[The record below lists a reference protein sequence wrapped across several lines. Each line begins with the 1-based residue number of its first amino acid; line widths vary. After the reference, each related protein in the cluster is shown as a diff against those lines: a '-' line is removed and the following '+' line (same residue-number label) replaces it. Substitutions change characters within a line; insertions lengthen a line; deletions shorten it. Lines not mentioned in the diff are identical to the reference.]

1 MKICSCIGSG
11 LESCF
16 FLIHHVNLSP
26 LLLPQIGSLQIK
38 IIGEDKT
45 MEQKTQ
51 DLLQEWEKEKPVQVT
66 PRSFSLLLSVLGKKT
81 PPSCTPSLSISH

>member
-1 MKICSCIGSG
+1 M
-11 LESCF
+11 
-16 FLIHHVNLSP
+16 
-26 LLLPQIGSLQIK
+26 K

-66 PRSFSLLLSVLGKKT
+66 PRSFSLLLSVLGKRLLLPA
-81 PPSCTPSLSISH
+81 PPLLAFLTELT

>member
-1 MKICSCIGSG
+1 MICSCIGSG
-11 LESCF
+11 LESWF
-16 FLIHHVNLSP
+16 FFIHRVNLSL

-81 PPSCTPSLSISH
+81 PLSCTPSLSISH